1 MSPVPIAE
9 HALIGNKRTAALVAA
24 DGTIDWLC
32 PQAFD
37 GPSVFAAILDD
48 ERGGAFTLRPD
59 APFTVTRAYVED
71 ANVLTTTFE
80 TADGAV
86 RVTDAM
92 TLVSP
97 SALDYNQVVRRVDGL
112 RGRVPMRWSIHPR
125 FDYGRRDGACAA
137 IDATAATIA
146 HGDLT
151 LSVQA
156 FGAGPM
162 ELGGGAARGAFAC
175 AEGDVA
181 VFALG
186 SCDVGP
192 IQLAS
197 AETLLTRID
206 QTIDHW
212 RRWVAPLNAEGPWR
226 DAVVRS
232 ALALDLMVDSA
243 TCAIVAAPTLGLPER
258 LGGDRNYDYRYSW
271 LRDTNLT
278 LEAMLRLGLSEQ
290 VHASLRW
297 TFEAIAHAHPRLRP
311 MHRLDGRATLPSDRL
326 DLVGYAGSRPVV
338 VGNRAADQLQL
349 GTYGDIFDMV
359 YKYVAAGNALTAGAA
374 TTLAELADF
383 VCLVWERPDSG
394 IWELPE
400 PRRFTQSTL
409 ACHIALRRALALA
422 RDGHIPA
429 TTADRW
435 EDALRAIARHVDAR
449 CWDARRKAYTIAAD
463 DDGLDAAVLLAARG
477 GLPADDPERLSSTI
491 DAIRAELGAG
501 GPLLH
506 RNTTLRD
513 REGDGAFLACSFWMA
528 EALARCGRLDEAEL
542 TMEALI
548 GLAND
553 VGLYSEE
560 VDPTTGA
567 FLGNFPQA
575 LTHLALV
582 NAAAAY
588 ADATTKTPAK
598 EH

>member
-1 MSPVPIAE
+1 VTVPIAE

-37 GPSVFAAILDD
+37 GPSAFAAILDD
-48 ERGGAFTLRPD
+48 ERGGAFALAPEE
-59 APFTVTRAYVED
+59 PFTVTRAYVED
-71 ANVLTTTFE
+71 TNVLTTTFA
-80 TADGAV
+80 TADGTV

-92 TLVSP
+92 ALVSP
-97 SALDYNQVVRRVDGL
+97 SALDYNQVVRRVDGIA
-112 RGRVPMRWSIHPR
+112 GRVPMRWSVRPR
-125 FDYGRRDGACAA
+125 FGYGRRDGACAA
-137 IDATAATIA
+137 IDATAATFA
-146 HGDLT
+146 DGDLT
-151 LSVQA
+151 LSLQA

-181 VFALG
+181 VLALG

-197 AETLLTRID
+197 AATLLTRVD

-212 RRWVAPLNAEGPWR
+212 RRWVAPLDADGPWR

-243 TCAIVAAPTLGLPER
+243 TGAIVAAPTLGLPER
-258 LGGDRNYDYRYSW
+258 LGGDRNYDYRYAW

-297 TFEAIAHAHPRLRP
+297 TFEAIAHARPRLRP
-311 MHRLDGRATLPSDRL
+311 MHRLDGRATLPSDEL
-326 DLVGYAGSRPVV
+326 DLTGYAGSRPVLL
-338 VGNRAADQLQL
+338 GNRASDQLQL
-349 GTYGDIFDMV
+349 GTYGDLFDMV
-359 YKYVAAGNALTAGAA
+359 FKYVSAGNVLTDGAA

-383 VCLVWERPDSG
+383 VCLVWPRPDSG
-394 IWELPE
+394 IWELPQA
-400 PRRFTQSTL
+400 RRFTQSTL
-409 ACHIALRRALALA
+409 ACHLALRRALALA
-422 RDGHIPA
+422 RDGHVPGR
-429 TTADRW
+429 TARRW
-435 EDALRAIARHVDAR
+435 EDALRAIERHVHTR
-449 CWDARRKAYTIAAD
+449 CWSARQKAYTIAAD
-463 DDGLDAAVLLAARG
+463 DEGLDAAVLLAARG
-477 GLPADDPERLSSTI
+477 GLLGDEPERLSSTI

-506 RNTTLRD
+506 RNAHLRD
-513 REGDGAFLACSFWMA
+513 AEGDGAFLACSFWMV
-528 EALARCGRLDEAEL
+528 EALTRCGRLDEAEL
-542 TMEALI
+542 MLEALI

-553 VGLYSEE
+553 VGLYGEE
-560 VDPTTGA
+560 IDPTTGA

-588 ADATTKTPAK
+588 ADATSPTIAK
-598 EH
+598 ES